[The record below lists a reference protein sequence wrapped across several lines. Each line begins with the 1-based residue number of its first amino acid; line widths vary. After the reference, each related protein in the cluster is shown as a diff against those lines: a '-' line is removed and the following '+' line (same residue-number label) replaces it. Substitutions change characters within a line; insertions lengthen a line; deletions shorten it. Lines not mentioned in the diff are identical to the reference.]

1 MLVNFTLNEVLYLDD
16 GLTLLREDGDFD
28 PRFSGSR
35 LLAPMA
41 VSAAPAE
48 LLLKL
53 GSALLELLDTGNV
66 SSIDLDEV
74 ELWLI
79 REITQSGISYNGEQV
94 GINLKKKIYT
104 ALHNLYVTEVLDEI
118 DLPPVDSSVTE
129 PSVNRDK
136 LDALHYL
143 EDESE

>member
-66 SSIDLDEV
+66 SSIDLDEDD
-74 ELWLI
+74 LWLI

>member
-66 SSIDLDEV
+66 SSIDLDEDD
-74 ELWLI
+74 LWLI

-118 DLPPVDSSVTE
+118 DLPPVDSSATE